1 MNGKLIPKAA
11 VWLLL
16 AAGLL
21 LPVAICVV
29 FGLAGLLGATGD
41 AVGSFVLGWIA
52 RALGILWVL
61 DLVVLLLAQA
71 AASLLTR
78 DEPPPPGD

>member
-1 MNGKLIPKAA
+1 MNRQLIPKAA

-29 FGLAGLLGATGD
+29 LGLAGLLTATGD
-41 AVGSFVLGWIA
+41 AAGSFVLGWIA
-52 RALGILWVL
+52 RALGILWVF
-61 DLVVLLLAQA
+61 DLVILVLAQA
-71 AASLLTR
+71 AESLLNR
-78 DEPPPPGD
+78 GEPPDSQ